1 MPRCLV
7 VPRTDLDGEDVNKM
21 AVATVTTVWVR
32 RCAPREAGIP
42 MRTTVKF
49 VSACAG
55 APIVALWIGGA
66 TAWAAPSTG
75 EDSPGATSAQQTTTG
90 GVAVSARGRTLV
102 QIGSS
107 TATTSGRS
115 LAVAFDLPNAGA
127 STATANGDH
136 NFALAINGSTATANG
151 NGNFVFAGDNSTAT
165 ATGDNNDVRAAF
177 GSTNHVRGN
186 DNTSYAIPN
195 SDARVT
201 GNNNL
206 AVSLCGGSVTISG
219 QSDRIKTSAPCLG
232 N

>member
-7 VPRTDLDGEDVNKM
+7 VLRTDLDGEDVNKM
-21 AVATVTTVWVR
+21 AVATVTTVWGASAR
-32 RCAPREAGIP
+32 PRKVGIP
-42 MRTTVKF
+42 MRTAVKYAS
-49 VSACAG
+49 VCVG

-66 TAWAAPSTG
+66 TAWAAPSAG
-75 EDSPGATSAQQTTTG
+75 EDASDATPTQQTNTG
-90 GVAVSARGRTLV
+90 GLGISVGDAKPFNIGNATASSS
-102 QIGSS
+102 GSS
-107 TATTSGRS
+107 IAI
-115 LAVAFDLPNAGA
+115 AFNLPNAGA
-127 STATANGDH
+127 STATANGKH

-219 QSDRIKTSAPCLG
+219 QSDQIRTSAPCLG
-232 N
+232 G